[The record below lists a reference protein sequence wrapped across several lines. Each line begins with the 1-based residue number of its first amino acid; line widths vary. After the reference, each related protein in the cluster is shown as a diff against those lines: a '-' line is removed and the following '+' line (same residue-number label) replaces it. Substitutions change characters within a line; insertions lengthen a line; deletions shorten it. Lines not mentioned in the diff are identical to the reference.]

1 VVFQPRQTRTDR
13 VQFAI
18 TLAALATMSFGVA

>member
-1 VVFQPRQTRTDR
+1 VVFQPQQTRTDH

-18 TLAALATMSFGVA
+18 ALAALATMSFGVA